1 MILVVGL
8 SSVWQR
14 TLFFESFH
22 PGEVNRAKRVVETAS
37 GKGVNV
43 ARVLKTLGMKAQV
56 LTVAGGRRGEF
67 FKRALKA
74 DGVSARVVP
83 VRGETRVCQTLI
95 GGGVV
100 TELVEESASLSAS
113 EVKAVMRAF
122 AEELRQVE
130 MVVLSG
136 TVPGGCGDDFYAR
149 LARAARMCGVPVA
162 VDTQRAQLM
171 GVVREQPSL
180 VKINQSELAL
190 ATGMN
195 GVGKGV
201 RELVRLG
208 ATSVVIS
215 HGAKAARAF
224 DGREC
229 WQVEPPR
236 VKAVNPIGSGDA
248 MLAGIVADM
257 VRGKMLKEALRFGV
271 ACGAAN
277 ALTETSGVVRMAD
290 VRRLLGRG

>member
-43 ARVLKTLGMKAQV
+43 ARVLKALRMKVQV
-56 LTVAGGRRGEF
+56 LTVAGGRRGELF
-67 FKRALKA
+67 QRALKA
-74 DGVSARVVP
+74 DGVSVRVVP
-83 VRGETRVCQTLI
+83 VGGETRVCQTLI

-100 TELVEESASLSAS
+100 TELVEESPVLSAS

-122 AEELRQVE
+122 TKELRRAE

-149 LARAARMCGVPVA
+149 LARMANAHGVTVA

-171 GVVREQPSL
+171 GVVRERPAL
-180 VKINQSELAL
+180 VKINQTELAV
-190 ATGMN
+190 ATGMS

-201 RELVRLG
+201 RELMRLG
-208 ATSVVIS
+208 AERVVIS

-224 DGREC
+224 DGRER

-236 VKAVNPIGSGDA
+236 VKAVNPVGSGDA
-248 MLAGIVADM
+248 MLAGIVAG
-257 VRGKMLKEALRFGV
+257 VARGKTLKEALQFGV

-277 ALTETSGVVRMAD
+277 AMTETSGVVQMAD